1 MADFVVAT
9 GTALKKKNILNK
21 NCAGNVLPS
30 GPAKKIPNQKKLTV
44 PLMLALWCRSML
56 HWRIM
61 SGRKRTKD
69 QNTATLKTRRC
80 TMEPRGLEAR
90 Q

>member
-9 GTALKKKNILNK
+9 GTALKKKKILNK

-30 GPAKKIPNQKKLTV
+30 GPAKKIPNQKTLTV
-44 PLMLALWCRSML
+44 PPMLALWCRSMR
-56 HWRIM
+56 HCRRM

-69 QNTATLKTRRC
+69 HNTATLKTRRC
-80 TMEPRGLEAR
+80 TMESRGPEAH